1 MHTMLPAC
9 QGRRKNE
16 SQIGRF
22 GQNYGSFVC
31 FALAK
36 SVNILRS
43 HRVTRFLDAAV
54 VSRAMGRS
62 LSWIK
67 S

>member
-1 MHTMLPAC
+1 MRTMLPAC
-9 QGRRKNE
+9 QGRRKNS
-16 SQIGRF
+16 SQIGPLR
-22 GQNYGSFVC
+22 QNYGGFVC

-43 HRVTRFLDAAV
+43 NRVTRFLNAAV
-54 VSRAMGRS
+54 VSRTMGRS